1 MEQGP
6 YCRHGEHC
14 DQEPRLPVLLPHT
27 WSSAAVWGERR
38 SRTSC
43 LFHDRGL
50 ANQIERLKMEIACS
64 PPHAVSD
71 VILNFEKSVLTPR
84 YATVEYSRLAKSNF
98 HTPTCYVPDFYFYF

>member
-1 MEQGP
+1 
-6 YCRHGEHC
+6 
-14 DQEPRLPVLLPHT
+14 
-27 WSSAAVWGERR
+27 
-38 SRTSC
+38 
-43 LFHDRGL
+43 
-50 ANQIERLKMEIACS
+50 MEIACS